1 MTILLLFENV
11 NSFTCK
17 ELQDSLQLNTDSL
30 QKHILPLIESKI
42 LLATSEFFSDNT
54 IISLNL
60 EYSNKRTK
68 FRITAALQKETPQE
82 VEHTMTVVDE
92 DRKLYL
98 QAAIVRILKSR
109 KVLKHNAL
117 IQEKITV
124 NVVHSIEC
132 KENLFCNNDNNE
144 T

>member
-82 VEHTMTVVDE
+82 VYI
-92 DRKLYL
+92 KFY
-98 QAAIVRILKSR
+98 
-109 KVLKHNAL
+109 
-117 IQEKITV
+117 
-124 NVVHSIEC
+124 
-132 KENLFCNNDNNE
+132 
-144 T
+144 